1 MDSTPAIPAGSAEVT
16 PGWVRQAF
24 AAGGR
29 ADIPTVEDVDVE
41 QVGVGI
47 GHVGES
53 LRCRL
58 TYAGDAPAA
67 PATVVVKLHS
77 SHPETDKLARRVRL
91 YRRECAF
98 YQLLSHHAPIRSPI
112 LYYGDYERRS
122 NRLVLVLE
130 DLGGMGRVDEIEGA
144 NSEQAMSVVRA
155 IARFHAYSWN
165 KTGTAPYIDIF
176 DSLDPKWRPPVQL
189 IYLASLRR
197 TFEVFGDHFS
207 QHMQRITETL
217 GWRAADYMGDL
228 ATGPRAFGHGDYRL
242 DNMFFGPGPDDL
254 AVIDWQVCGGN
265 NPLGDVAYF
274 LGGSLPVEVRRSI
287 ERGAI
292 AEYHD
297 NLRRG
302 RRGDRPRGLLAA
314 LPPEHVRPDAR
325 HRHQRRGSRHLE
337 RAQRPPPGARP
348 GPDAGGPRGSR
359 SRRVPPG
366 PPAAIRSVVGVLDGL
381 PVRLRGV
388 EAAAQILSTCAGS
401 ASGGADHRQ

>member
-297 NLRRG
+297 TLG
-302 RRGDRPRGLLAA
+302 REGVEGIGLEDCWRLYRQNMFVRMLVIVISAGGLDISNERSVRLLGLGLDRTLAA
-314 LPPEHVRPDAR
+314 LEDLEAEEFLPD
-325 HRHQRRGSRHLE
+325 RRRLFGPSWAFSTASRC
-337 RAQRPPPGARP
+337 AYGA
-348 GPDAGGPRGSR
+348 SK
-359 SRRVPPG
+359 
-366 PPAAIRSVVGVLDGL
+366 
-381 PVRLRGV
+381 RLRK
-388 EAAAQILSTCAGS
+388 S
-401 ASGGADHRQ
+401 

>member
-53 LRCRL
+53 LHCRL

-297 NLRRG
+297 NLRREG
-302 RRGDRPRGLLAA
+302 VEGIGLEDCWRLYRQNMFVRMLVIVISAGGLDISNERSVRLLGLGLDRTLAA
-314 LPPEHVRPDAR
+314 LEDLEAEEFLPD
-325 HRHQRRGSRHLE
+325 RRRLFGPSWAFSTASRC
-337 RAQRPPPGARP
+337 AYGA
-348 GPDAGGPRGSR
+348 SK
-359 SRRVPPG
+359 
-366 PPAAIRSVVGVLDGL
+366 
-381 PVRLRGV
+381 RLRK
-388 EAAAQILSTCAGS
+388 S
-401 ASGGADHRQ
+401 